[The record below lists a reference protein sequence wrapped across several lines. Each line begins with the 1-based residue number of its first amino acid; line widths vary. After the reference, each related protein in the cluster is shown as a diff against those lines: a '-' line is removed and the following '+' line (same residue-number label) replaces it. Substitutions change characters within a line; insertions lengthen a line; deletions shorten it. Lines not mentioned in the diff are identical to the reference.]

1 MKKSATLGNQ
11 NNVITVENAHIKIT
25 AKRGYK
31 MRQLDTLHTR
41 NENLT
46 REQKSFVKE
55 RIKNQLLLVWK
66 GLISDHITVTNIF
79 VMFSE
84 LPRIQQGFCLV
95 GGGVTG
101 IPLDMETPSDHGYHC
116 KLLRAI
122 KESKVSLLLFTDEE
136 LI

>member
-1 MKKSATLGNQ
+1 
-11 NNVITVENAHIKIT
+11 
-25 AKRGYK
+25 

-46 REQKSFVKE
+46 REQKAFIRK
-55 RIKNQLLLVWK
+55 RIKDQLLLVWK

-84 LPRIQQGFCLV
+84 LTWIQQGFCLV

-101 IPLDMETPSDHGYHC
+101 IPLDMEVPKDHSYHC
-116 KLLRAI
+116 KLLQAI
-122 KESKVSLLLFTDEE
+122 KDSKVSLLLFTDEE